1 MIDVIIVLRLYGS
14 YNAVF
19 LHIRNLY
26 KTFLESYFFTFFI
39 FLLRIL
45 ILL

>member
-1 MIDVIIVLRLYGS
+1 MINIKKLLYDVIIILIIGS

-26 KTFLESYFFTFFI
+26 KTFLESYFFTFLF
-39 FLLRIL
+39 FR
-45 ILL
+45 